1 MNLSTSSG
9 CRDLSRE
16 EEAFVRTR
24 TDGGTAVRREILLSF
39 FAKTRSNPFSTTR
52 EKNFEEALRIEGH
65 SKRVAHCCAIIER
78 GAIGASLPGIGAR
91 PRQERIREEHGN
103 RFETAVNCAVVRVG
117 MRRRLGSKVFVAG
130 TCVPRPSENANFYSA
145 RKSRFRVEL
154 VLEGAPMVEKGYDP
168 ARLFRY
174 DEIITR

>member
-1 MNLSTSSG
+1 M
-9 CRDLSRE
+9 SRS
-16 EEAFVRTR
+16 FPRRGSVRTH
-24 TDGGTAVRREILLSF
+24 TDGRRNCGNITFVFRENAIE
-39 FAKTRSNPFSTTR
+39 PTTR

-65 SKRVAHCCAIIER
+65 SKRVAHCCVIER